1 MRSHLLGPAHNPP
14 HLIKPTHLIC
24 WSRLANTQYKLTP
37 PTPDKSHISNM
48 FIEVGFW
55 LIFNIN
61 SEPSHLIK
69 CSNVHSWSQFAPN
82 PTHLINS
89 THFDRGL
96 QENICSQFATC
107 FPPTHSI
114 RVSGHFRR
122 EKGLCFA
129 VVGLRPTSSWTAA
142 TRPFSPP
149 LASFPFLL
157 LPPSLL
163 PLRRLLVD
171 TYCLQGKIHFKLV
184 ESLSVIYLYHQ

>member
-1 MRSHLLGPAHNPP
+1 MRSHLLGPAHHPP

-24 WSRLANTQYKLTP
+24 WSRLA
-37 PTPDKSHISNM
+37 I
-48 FIEVGFW
+48 
-55 LIFNIN
+55 IFNI
-61 SEPSHLIK
+61 SSQPSHLIN

-96 QENICSQFATC
+96 QENICSQFAVC
-107 FPPTHSI
+107 FHPTHSI

-171 TYCLQGKIHFKLV
+171 TYCLQGKIHFKLI
-184 ESLSVIYLYHQ
+184 ESLSVIYLYHQWPFELQETKESRCLV